1 MQHLSNSILIYGK
14 LKYSWYDGPIM
25 EHKFSTASE
34 MKYVRQTVHNKL
46 SSREFWALHDKP
58 LTACGTVCMCLD
70 TTVLLH
76 NTPALNL
83 HFTLKTLPWFLK
95 PYGFLGRFQWPRGQR
110 PGSVAVCSLELRV
123 WIPQGAWMSVSCEC
137 CVLPGRGLCVGLI
150 TRPEESYRV
159 WCVWIWFWRLD
170 NEKALDH

>member
-1 MQHLSNSILIYGK
+1 
-14 LKYSWYDGPIM
+14 M

-34 MKYVRQTVHNKL
+34 MKYVRQTVYNKL

-83 HFTLKTLPWFLK
+83 HFRLKTLP
-95 PYGFLGRFQWPRGQR
+95 
-110 PGSVAVCSLELRV
+110 
-123 WIPQGAWMSVSCEC
+123 
-137 CVLPGRGLCVGLI
+137 
-150 TRPEESYRV
+150 
-159 WCVWIWFWRLD
+159 
-170 NEKALDH
+170 